1 MDSLRD
7 PWPQPQAT
15 LLSQGQKSVQGSSGI
30 YCKPGGW
37 CVSERKGQTPR
48 LSAVPEPGQTAL
60 HVAILNQ
67 NVNLVRALLSHG
79 ASVSARATGTAFR
92 LSPHNHIYFGE
103 GRGRAGAG
111 PGPGGRAAGRWARGR
126 QGGRRRAPG
135 PEKPAG
141 AGGRPAEGSR
151 PEPTSPPPSAPV
163 PPLVLLTSVPK
174 PRVEPGEEEAGT
186 RGGCPARLHS
196 RHGALCIPR
205 GAPSVLCRLR
215 GQRGDRAAAHRARS

>member
-37 CVSERKGQTPR
+37 CLSERKGQTPR

-92 LSPHNHIYFGE
+92 LSPHNHVYFGE
-103 GRGRAGAG
+103 GRRRAGAG
-111 PGPGGRAAGRWARGR
+111 R
-126 QGGRRRAPG
+126 QGSWAVGER
-135 PEKPAG
+135 KPAG

-151 PEPTSPPPSAPV
+151 PEPTSPTPSAPA

-174 PRVEPGEEEAGT
+174 PRAEPGEEEAGT